1 MEDLLAVAASANE
14 LSQQSATLKA
24 ILKATKEQTASV
36 KELPLQILQIEGLT
50 NARTQEMGK
59 LDELN
64 ASLKAIEKQNA
75 AILAAMQEQT
85 RAIEKLAA
93 PARESG
99 KRKRVEGTSADAGN
113 QQETSA
119 TDSQTSVPEKLVS
132 SSLKGT
138 GTADAGEGISTA
150 RGKKKMKAPS
160 PAPAPA
166 KEVVSVNATGPH
178 EGTCTWTIY
187 NFSKLKVDE
196 EGESYSDIFSIGG
209 HQWELFVYPK
219 GVRSG
224 KGKSVSLGLQLADD
238 IDQLP
243 EGWQVTVDSTFS
255 VICQHNSDKSHKEE
269 GVDIFDAL
277 HKAWGWDELIPLED
291 FHDAANGFL
300 ANDTLIIEAEMEV
313 KAPAKE
319 VVSVN
324 AIGPHEGT
332 CRWTIPNFSK
342 LKVDEGGWKSSD
354 VFSIGGHEWKLG
366 VRPRGVTLLL
376 VQDKLVSL
384 YLMLADDRDKLP
396 EGWKVTADYSLSV
409 ICQNDTEKS
418 HKKDGAITDFTR
430 FAVKGYA
437 DFIPLTD
444 FHDPANGF
452 LVNDTVVIEAKMEVK
467 APAGIV
473 SVNATGP
480 HEDTCTWTI
489 PHFSKLKL
497 DLLSWKISDVFSIG
511 GHEWKLRIFPR
522 GKGSGKDK
530 SVSFALLLADDHGK
544 VTADFSLSM
553 ICQRDPEKSH
563 TKENTFKEFT
573 CRAAKGYADFIPLT
587 DFHDPA
593 NGFLVNDTVII
604 KAKIEVKAPAP
615 APAPAPPKADV
626 KNTKAASASA
636 PSPAPANW
644 MVDESVNAA
653 RRLDKWGAYTWRIP
667 NFSKLKWIDYDRE
680 TSDTFSIGGH
690 KWKLCV
696 YLPTPPQGRST
707 RGQKSHEKN
716 KSLSLSLVLADTDK
730 LPKDGKVTAN
740 LCLSVTCQRDP
751 EGSRKVETKNTFTA
765 HFNSDHW
772 EWNNIIPLTDLR
784 DPKRGYLVKD
794 TMIIEAKIDV

>member
-1 MEDLLAVAASANE
+1 MS
-14 LSQQSATLKA
+14 
-24 ILKATKEQTASV
+24 
-36 KELPLQILQIEGLT
+36 
-50 NARTQEMGK
+50 
-59 LDELN
+59 
-64 ASLKAIEKQNA
+64 ASLK
-75 AILAAMQEQT
+75 
-85 RAIEKLAA
+85 
-93 PARESG
+93 G
-99 KRKRVEGTSADAGN
+99 
-113 QQETSA
+113 
-119 TDSQTSVPEKLVS
+119 
-132 SSLKGT
+132 KGT
-138 GTADAGEGISTA
+138 PDAGEGTSTG

-160 PAPAPA
+160 PAAAAPPSTPSTTVPPAPQEMATLPDKPVSSSLNDTGTEDSDSDSDEGTLAARKRQLQAQIMEEKKMKNAPAPSPAPAKDVLSVDATGSLEGTCTWTIPHFCTMKVDKDGGKSSDIFSIGGHKWKLYVYPMGRDSGKDKFVSLYLQLADDTKKLPKGWQVPVFSTFSVICQHDPKKSHKEDGEDIFNAVDKTWGWNDFIPLLKFYDVDNGFLVNDTMIIKAKMEVKAPEPVPAPAPPKADVQNTKAASAAAPSPAPA
-166 KEVVSVNATGPH
+166 KEVVSVNAARRLDNG
-178 EGTCTWTIY
+178 GAYTW
-187 NFSKLKVDE
+187 
-196 EGESYSDIFSIGG
+196 
-209 HQWELFVYPK
+209 
-219 GVRSG
+219 R
-224 KGKSVSLGLQLADD
+224 
-238 IDQLP
+238 
-243 EGWQVTVDSTFS
+243 
-255 VICQHNSDKSHKEE
+255 
-269 GVDIFDAL
+269 
-277 HKAWGWDELIPLED
+277 
-291 FHDAANGFL
+291 
-300 ANDTLIIEAEMEV
+300 
-313 KAPAKE
+313 
-319 VVSVN
+319 
-324 AIGPHEGT
+324 
-332 CRWTIPNFSK
+332 IPNFSK
-342 LKVDEGGWKSSD
+342 LKVDG
-354 VFSIGGHEWKLG
+354 
-366 VRPRGVTLLL
+366 
-376 VQDKLVSL
+376 
-384 YLMLADDRDKLP
+384 
-396 EGWKVTADYSLSV
+396 
-409 ICQNDTEKS
+409 
-418 HKKDGAITDFTR
+418 
-430 FAVKGYA
+430 KGRK
-437 DFIPLTD
+437 F
-444 FHDPANGF
+444 
-452 LVNDTVVIEAKMEVK
+452 
-467 APAGIV
+467 
-473 SVNATGP
+473 
-480 HEDTCTWTI
+480 
-489 PHFSKLKL
+489 
-497 DLLSWKISDVFSIG
+497 SDVFSIG

-530 SVSFALLLADDHGK
+530 SVSLALLLADDHGK

-644 MVDESVNAA
+644 MVDVSVNAA